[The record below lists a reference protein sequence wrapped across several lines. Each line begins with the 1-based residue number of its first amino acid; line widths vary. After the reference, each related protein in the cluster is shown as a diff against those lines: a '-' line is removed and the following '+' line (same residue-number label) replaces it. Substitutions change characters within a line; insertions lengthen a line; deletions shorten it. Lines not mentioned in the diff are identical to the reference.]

1 MYFQDQY
8 NQPLPR
14 GTALQFGPVHVGI
27 VGYLNGRQVILNKS
41 KRFGRPVA
49 SPPVELMDQSAKIY
63 RTPNDP
69 QHGARI
75 EQTGWNLIQQGAP
88 WTLLDNCQDFVSR
101 CYDGKPGSET
111 RSLVVGLGLFA
122 CLLFLVVGSE

>member
-1 MYFQDQY
+1 MYVDDQCY
-8 NQPLPR
+8 QPLPS
-14 GTALQFGPVHVGI
+14 GTVLQFGLVHVGI
-27 VGYLNGRQVILNKS
+27 VGYQNGQQVILNKS

-49 SPPVELMDQSAKIY
+49 SRPEEFEGDAVKVVRS
-63 RTPNDP
+63 P
-69 QHGARI
+69 QTLQDGARI
-75 EQTGWNLIQQGAP
+75 EKNAWNLIQEGAP

-101 CYDGKPGSET
+101 CYDGKAGSET